1 MAIRHILAPVD
12 FSGLG
17 EPALAMAC
25 DLARRYGGTK
35 VTLLHVY
42 QLPNLMLP
50 EGYILATPQEL
61 GAMFAHVKEE
71 LSKLTLRAHEL
82 GADAQA
88 ESVEG
93 VPWAEIVR
101 FAQQRSVDLIV
112 MGTHGRTGIS
122 HAFIGSV
129 AERVV
134 RHAPCPV
141 LVVRT
146 EKGSAT

>member
-1 MAIRHILAPVD
+1 MSVRHILAPVD
-12 FSGLG
+12 FSNLG
-17 EPALAMAC
+17 GPALETAC

-42 QLPNLMLP
+42 QMPNVMLP
-50 EGYILATPQEL
+50 EGYILASPQEL
-61 GAMFAHVKEE
+61 GAMFAHVKDE
-71 LSKLTLRAHEL
+71 LGKLTLRAHEL

-93 VPWAEIVR
+93 VPWVEIVR
-101 FAQQRSVDLIV
+101 FAEKRAVDLIV

-146 EKGSAT
+146 PKGTAS

>member
-1 MAIRHILAPVD
+1 MNIRHILAPVD
-12 FSGLG
+12 FSEIGK
-17 EPALAMAC
+17 PAVDAAC

-35 VTLLHVY
+35 LTLLHVY
-42 QLPNLMLP
+42 QIPNLMLP
-50 EGYILATPQEL
+50 EGYILAPPREL
-61 GAMFAHVKEE
+61 DALFQRINEE
-71 LSKLTLRAHEL
+71 LEKRRVRADEL
-82 GADAQA
+82 GADAHG

-93 VPWAEIVR
+93 VPWLEIVR
-101 FAQQRSVDLIV
+101 YAQRNKVDLIV
-112 MGTHGRTGIS
+112 MSTHGRTGLS

-146 EKGSAT
+146 EKGTEG